1 MLWLYSSA
9 LSCTAL
15 PQCWHTVL
23 LADACSSACPGE
35 LVRAGDAVLTLNG
48 LASDDEC
55 ASLVEDALDSA
66 ALLQRSRF
74 DQGLPPTGRARLPT
88 LAAMSRADASD
99 LNCMQHLSTR
109 ADALCKTILLRA
121 LHTIDTQLPTLRS
134 EFVPGEAHSLAHRF
148 EADLLEYSSF
158 EPAVNVYSAG
168 GEFLPHKDHQAL
180 TVLVPLSGP
189 DDFIGGGTGF
199 WAKSAEPEPEAE
211 QAAQG
216 WAQGAS
222 TTFDVAA
229 PSLVLTPPRGTAML
243 FAGHVS
249 HAGMAVEGGTRVVLV
264 ASFSAKGATARELM
278 RTTEARWEGAAVT
291 RMATPTHPRVND
303 DQNQRATRRHR
314 QRFSDAEPHLAPMRS
329 PSPTWESPF
338 P

>member
-1 MLWLYSSA
+1 MLTLHELVSDEE
-9 LSCTAL
+9 CTAL
-15 PQCWHTVL
+15 I
-23 LADACSSACPGE
+23 
-35 LVRAGDAVLTLNG
+35 
-48 LASDDEC
+48 
-55 ASLVEDALDSA
+55 EDALASA
-66 ALLQRSRF
+66 ARLQRSRF

-88 LAAMSRADASD
+88 LAAMSRSDASD
-99 LNCMQHLSTR
+99 LNSMQHLSTR
-109 ADALCKTILLRA
+109 ADALCQDILLRA
-121 LHTIDTQLPTLRS
+121 LHTIDTQLPSLRS
-134 EFVPGEAHSLAHRF
+134 ELFPGEAHNLADRF
-148 EADLLEYSSF
+148 EGDLLEYSSL

-199 WAKSAEPEPEAE
+199 WAKSAEPEADE

-222 TTFDVAA
+222 TSFDVAA
-229 PSLVLTPPRGTAML
+229 PSVVLTPPRGTAML
-243 FAGHVS
+243 FAGHVA
-249 HAGMAVEGGTRVVLV
+249 HAGMAVEAGTRVVLV

-291 RMATPTHPRVND
+291 RMATPTHQVDKN
-303 DQNQRATRRHR
+303 ASRRHR
-314 QRFSDAEPHLAPMRS
+314 QQFSKVEPHLPRTRS
-329 PSPTWESPF
+329 SSPTWESPF